1 MPFKL
6 VVYAGK
12 KKIFGRDVG
21 NYDVLVFEQRG
32 DQMKT

>member
-21 NYDVLVFEQRG
+21 NYVLIFEQRG
-32 DQMKT
+32 DQLKT